1 MLVFHLDI
9 CVAEITPLEIEGS
22 LYSENQHVPSKR
34 WRREEVCYRG
44 GSRGVRRV
52 LEHPSNL
59 NTFTAKNDN
68 CSEAV
73 LKIIKLLLLIMTTAL
88 KLC

>member
-1 MLVFHLDI
+1 MDTEVITLAGILDYFKDDI
-9 CVAEITPLEIEGS
+9 
-22 LYSENQHVPSKR
+22 
-34 WRREEVCYRG
+34 RG

-59 NTFTAKNDN
+59 NTFTAKNES

>member
-1 MLVFHLDI
+1 MLTVTGSKFFNAALLD
-9 CVAEITPLEIEGS
+9 VMR
-22 LYSENQHVPSKR
+22 N
-34 WRREEVCYRG
+34 RG
-44 GSRGVRRV
+44 NCQSRSCGGYHIPRDGSRGVRRE
-52 LEHPSNL
+52 LEHPSNIH
-59 NTFTAKNDN
+59 TFTAKIDN

>member
-1 MLVFHLDI
+1 MIQSDFAPSGHFVTGAVRGFTGGFLDSNFS
-9 CVAEITPLEIEGS
+9 EIYTS
-22 LYSENQHVPSKR
+22 R
-34 WRREEVCYRG
+34 RG

-52 LEHPSNL
+52 LEHPSNIH
-59 NTFTAKNDN
+59 TFTAKNGN